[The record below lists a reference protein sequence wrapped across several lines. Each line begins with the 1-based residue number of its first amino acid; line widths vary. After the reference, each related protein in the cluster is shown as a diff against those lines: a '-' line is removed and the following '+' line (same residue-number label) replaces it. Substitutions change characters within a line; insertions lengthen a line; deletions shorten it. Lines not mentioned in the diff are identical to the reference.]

1 MEVLQVR
8 RAKIIATLG
17 PALDDPTRLRAA
29 IEAGVDVFR
38 FNFSHGAFEDHKAR
52 IGLVRRLAAETG
64 RLVGTLGDLQGPK
77 IRLGEVPATG
87 VALPEGGE
95 VILVAGVSSL
105 DTDQEDGVPMLPVV
119 YPELA
124 RDVSAG
130 SVVLIDDGS
139 IRLSV
144 LSTDAERDR
153 VVARVVVGGLAK
165 SRKGVNLPGV
175 QVSAQSLT
183 PKDREDLA
191 SMIALEV
198 DWVAISFVRRVEDIV
213 QVRDLI
219 TELGGSQPVIAKLE
233 RPEVLDDLEAIVEAA
248 DAIMIARGDLGVEI
262 GPERVPAIQKEMID
276 LANRLSRPVITATEM
291 LESMIRSPRPTRAE
305 ASDVANAVFDGSDA
319 VMLSGETAAGNYPV
333 EAVRTMARII
343 EVAESTAER
352 VRPVAPDTAH
362 VLGRVV
368 AKAATQ
374 IAADVDA
381 VAILVFSLSGASVQL
396 VSKYRPLMRIVGLT
410 PDERALRRFALM
422 WGTEGAIVPTE
433 DRSLDLMRA
442 ADAVCRAGE
451 IGEVGDRVVIVAGV
465 PGGRGGTNRVIV
477 HELGDETNLTVG
489 R

>member
-1 MEVLQVR
+1 MR

-17 PALDDPTRLRAA
+17 PALDDPARLRAA

-38 FNFSHGAFEDHKAR
+38 FNFSHGTFEDHKER
-52 IGLVRRLAAETG
+52 IALVRQLAAETG

-77 IRLGEVPATG
+77 IRLGEVAAAG
-87 VALPEGGE
+87 IELPEGGE
-95 VILVAGVSSL
+95 VILVAGASHL
-105 DTDQEDGVPMLPVV
+105 EAEAEDGVPMLPVV
-119 YPELA
+119 YPQLA

-144 LSTDAERDR
+144 LSTEVERDR
-153 VVARVVVGGLAK
+153 VLARVVVGGRAK

-175 QVSAQSLT
+175 QVSATSLT

-213 QVRDLI
+213 EVRDLI
-219 TELGGSQPVIAKLE
+219 AELGGCQPVIAKLE
-233 RPEVLDDLEAIVEAA
+233 RPEVLDDLEAIVEAS

-352 VRPVAPDTAH
+352 VRPIAPDTAH

>member
-1 MEVLQVR
+1 MR

-17 PALDDPTRLRAA
+17 PALDDPARLRAA

-38 FNFSHGAFEDHKAR
+38 FNFSHGTFEDHKER
-52 IGLVRRLAAETG
+52 IALVRQLAAETG

-77 IRLGEVPATG
+77 IRLGEVAAAG
-87 VALPEGGE
+87 IELPEGGE
-95 VILVAGVSSL
+95 VILVAGVSHL
-105 DTDQEDGVPMLPVV
+105 EAEAEDGVPMLPVV
-119 YPELA
+119 YPQLA

-144 LSTDAERDR
+144 ISTEVERDR
-153 VVARVVVGGLAK
+153 VLARVVVGGRAK

-175 QVSAQSLT
+175 QVSATSLT

-213 QVRDLI
+213 EVRDLI
-219 TELGGSQPVIAKLE
+219 AELGGCQPVIAKLE
-233 RPEVLDDLEAIVEAA
+233 RPEVLDDLEAIVEAS

-352 VRPVAPDTAH
+352 VRPIAPDTAH

-451 IGEVGDRVVIVAGV
+451 TGEVGDRVVIVAGV

>member
-1 MEVLQVR
+1 MR

-17 PALDDPTRLRAA
+17 PALDDPARLRAA

-38 FNFSHGAFEDHKAR
+38 FNFSHGTFEDHKER
-52 IGLVRRLAAETG
+52 IALVRQLAAETG

-77 IRLGEVPATG
+77 IRLGEVAAAG
-87 VALPEGGE
+87 IELPEGGE
-95 VILVAGVSSL
+95 VILVAGVSHL
-105 DTDQEDGVPMLPVV
+105 DAEAEDGVPMLPVV
-119 YPELA
+119 YPQLA

-144 LSTDAERDR
+144 LSTEVERDR
-153 VVARVVVGGLAK
+153 VLARVVVGGRAK

-175 QVSAQSLT
+175 QVSATSLT

-213 QVRDLI
+213 EVRDLI
-219 TELGGSQPVIAKLE
+219 AELGGCQPVIAKLE
-233 RPEVLDDLEAIVEAA
+233 RPEVLDDLEAIVEAS

-352 VRPVAPDTAH
+352 VRPIAPDTAH